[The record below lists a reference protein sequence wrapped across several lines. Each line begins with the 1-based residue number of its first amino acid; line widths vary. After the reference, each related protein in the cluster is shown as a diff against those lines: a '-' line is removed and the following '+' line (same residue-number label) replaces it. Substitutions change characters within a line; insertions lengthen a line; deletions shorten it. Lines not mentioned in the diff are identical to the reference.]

1 MTDCRETGIP
11 FSNSPQLHDSI
22 GNRKTDKNELARAA
36 FENAEQFYIGAALI
50 FKESI
55 DLIQVVSVNLA
66 FACELYLKSMLYKLD
81 ISFGRSHRVSDL
93 YRLLSEEIQKKIKE
107 KVSFRYETKDN
118 FELVLEEISDA
129 FVFLRYAHERKAVVT
144 SWDGLSSI
152 TTAIMLV
159 ARGTVIETEG
169 KQNSLNE

>member
-55 DLIQVVSVNLA
+55 DLIQVLSVNLA
-66 FACELYLKSMLYKLD
+66 FACELYLKSVLYKLD

-93 YRLLSEEIQKKIKE
+93 YRLLPEEIQKKIKE

-129 FVFLRYAHERKAVVT
+129 FVFFKICT
-144 SWDGLSSI
+144 
-152 TTAIMLV
+152 
-159 ARGTVIETEG
+159 
-169 KQNSLNE
+169 